1 MVILKKVKSA
11 TLVETL
17 VATALIVI
25 VFVIASLTINNVLL
39 NDFNNNTNSIE
50 NRLYELEYALQNNT
64 IDLPYSEEF
73 ENWNITV
80 EKNDE
85 YPQTK
90 IIEFKAENT
99 IRQHLIL
106 KKRVDE

>member
-25 VFVIASLTINNVLL
+25 VFVIASLIINNVLV
-39 NDFNNNTNSIE
+39 NDFNNNTNNVE
-50 NRLYELEYALQNNT
+50 NRLYELEYALQNNS
-64 IDLPYSEEF
+64 IKLPYSEAF
-73 ENWNITV
+73 ESWDITI
-80 EKNDE
+80 ERNDD

-90 IIEFKAENT
+90 IIEFRAENN
-99 IRQHLIL
+99 IHHNLIL
-106 KKRVDE
+106 KKRVE